1 MTEKYK
7 VSWIDPN
14 KPRPRWLVKLNKDR
28 DAGKKLTRSE
38 ERRRSYYETLY
49 THTPPW
55 ETRARLA
62 VVYRQAR
69 EMRERGQTVEVDH
82 ICPLNHPMCS
92 GLHTVDNLRIVA
104 SDINRAKSNNYFP
117 GMVNEQL
124 HLFGDPEPEK
134 QQEMNV

>member
-1 MTEKYK
+1 MSESYK

-14 KPRPRWLVKLNKDR
+14 KPRPRWLVLLNKR
-28 DAGKKLTRSE
+28 KKAGETLTRSE

-69 EMRERGQTVEVDH
+69 QMRERGQDVEVDH
-82 ICPLNHPMCS
+82 ICPLNHPLCC
-92 GLHTVDNLRIVA
+92 GLHTVSNLRIVA
-104 SDINRAKSNNYFP
+104 RDINQAKSNRYFP
-117 GMVNEQL
+117 GMVGEQL
-124 HLFGDPEPEK
+124 HLLGDPEPEK
-134 QQEMNV
+134 QLEFNI